1 MGYFF
6 KIFPQML
13 GKSKLLSYLYY
24 VIKDN
29 RYENNKPKSHSLFK

>member
-13 GKSKLLSYLYY
+13 GKSKILSYLYY
-24 VIKDN
+24 VIKDKI
-29 RYENNKPKSHSLFK
+29 YENNERKIS